1 MEVKRVRRHRG
12 MIYKIYYCK
21 DCKAASKDETECIV
35 CGRTQQEIGWV
46 ETEEWGNEK

>member
-46 ETEEWGNEK
+46 ETEDWGNK

>member
-1 MEVKRVRRHRG
+1 

-21 DCKAASKDETECIV
+21 DCKTATKDETEWIV

-46 ETEEWGNEK
+46 ETEEWENKK

>member
-1 MEVKRVRRHRG
+1 

-46 ETEEWGNEK
+46 ETAEWEKDK